1 MSHPFPAMLIGTIV
15 GVITTVLNHSI
26 KKPLNDGGVVDTQG
40 TFITFFIPS
49 FIGGIYSAI
58 IQAIRAYGA
67 EDSTFTSVAS
77 TQWLAGSRT
86 NYEQGGFQIL
96 GLLITIGI
104 ATFAGIVVGLLLMV
118 TSGLD
123 SN

>member
-15 GVITTVLNHSI
+15 GVISTLLNHAI
-26 KKPLNDGGVVDTQG
+26 KKPLNDGGVIDTQG

-49 FIGGIYSAI
+49 FLGGIYSSI
-58 IQAIRAYGA
+58 IQAVRAYGA
-67 EDSTFTSVAS
+67 EDNTFTSVAS
-77 TQWLAGSRT
+77 TLWVAGNRT
-86 NYEQGGFQIL
+86 NFEQGGFQIL
-96 GLLITIGI
+96 GVLITIGI
-104 ATFAGIVVGLLLMV
+104 ATFAGIVIGLLLMV

>member
-15 GVITTVLNHSI
+15 GVITTLLNHFI
-26 KKPLNDGGVVDTQG
+26 KKPINNGGVVDTQG
-40 TFITFFIPS
+40 TFITFFIPA
-49 FIGGIYSAI
+49 FLGGIYSAI
-58 IQAIRAYGA
+58 IQTVRAYGA
-67 EDSTFTSVAS
+67 EDSTFTPISS
-77 TQWLAGSRT
+77 TKWVAGSRS

-96 GLLITIGI
+96 GVLITIGI
-104 ATFAGIVVGLLLMV
+104 ATFAGIVIGLLLMV